1 MFVGDR
7 MSQPVIY
14 VTPDTRVQD
23 AVHLMKKENV
33 RRLPVMEKGK
43 LVGIVSDYDLQNA
56 TPSKATSLSVWEINY
71 LLSKI
76 TVDEVMTREL
86 VTVSKDTPIED
97 AARIMVDNSIGG
109 MPVMDGDKVVGLIT
123 ETDLFRIL
131 LELLG
136 ARDIGVRVTM
146 MVENQPGEF
155 SKLSTALAKEGA
167 NIVAMGAIQGEDAAT
182 VEMMFKVAGLDKDRV
197 LEIIKPIAKE
207 VVDVRESDL

>member
-7 MSQPVIY
+7 MSQPVIF

-33 RRLPVMEKGK
+33 RRFPVIDKGR
-43 LVGIVSDYDLQNA
+43 LVGIISDYDLQNA

-76 TVDEVMTREL
+76 TVDEVMTRKL

-97 AARIMVDNSIGG
+97 AARIMVDNNIGG
-109 MPVMDGDKVVGLIT
+109 MPVMEGDKVVGMIT

-146 MVENQPGEF
+146 VVENKPGEF
-155 SKLSTALAKEGA
+155 SKIATAFAKENA
-167 NIVAMGAIQGEDAAT
+167 NIVAMGAIKGDDPSS
-182 VEMMFKVAGLDKDRV
+182 VEMLCKVAGLEKDRV
-197 LEIIKPIAKE
+197 LEIVKPIAKK
-207 VVDVRESDL
+207 VVDVRDSSL